1 MLNPVSGELAPRKIA
16 RRLGIG
22 VWVKV
27 RVSFRVGGN
36 QTIAIVENWPLV
48 KVRVSFG
55 VGGRGDKFPRG
66 QLGGDNCPRTVRSFH
81 VGFFLKKLLMGVS
94 VYRGLDLRIFFS
106 FFCFLHF
113 ILR

>member
-1 MLNPVSGELAPRKIA
+1 MLNPVSGQLPPRKIA
-16 RRLGIG
+16 PRLGIG

-27 RVSFRVGGN
+27 RVSFRVGG
-36 QTIAIVENWPLV
+36 
-48 KVRVSFG
+48 R
-55 VGGRGDKFPRG
+55 GG
-66 QLGGDNCPRTVRSFH
+66 GGEGSGGGGGGGGGGNCPRTVKSFH

-113 ILR
+113 ILK